1 MGTLADVL
9 SKTSCLSPWGLMF
22 GYKHQQTVS
31 FFWEIIAHFFQSRD
45 IVITKIYQ
53 DGLVAAGGENGLKI
67 INEGVRLGSP
77 NYQIIADLLGRGATL
92 VKTEDIILVQKEY
105 NYLKKMTSAH
115 SYRERETAALS
126 YKLAQHQML
135 EERDNYIARMIDS
148 TLVESDSGVLFIG
161 AYHEVMPKLPGD
173 IHVIQV
179 KDIAKVREYHSLL
192 SGLSVKTQT
201 RFQQLA
207 EYLVLPVLISEI

>member
-9 SKTSCLSPWGLMF
+9 SKTSASALGADVWV
-22 GYKHQQTVS
+22 KHQQTVS

-53 DGLVAAGGENGLKI
+53 DGLVAAGENGLKI

-92 VKTEDIILVQKEY
+92 VKTEDIVLVQREY

-126 YKLAQHQML
+126 YKLAQHQMI
-135 EERDNYIARMIDS
+135 EARDSYIAGMIDS
-148 TLVESDSGVLFIG
+148 TLTESDSGVLFIG
-161 AYHEVMPKLPGD
+161 AYHEVMAKLRGD
-173 IHVIQV
+173 IQVIQV
-179 KDIAKVREYHSLL
+179 KDIAKVREYHSLRA
-192 SGLSVKTQT
+192 GLSVKTQT